1 MNIYKAVANIEASD
15 CSVYILQ
22 GSKASIKITLDNQ
35 TQVISLDV
43 INTGKNSLLTP
54 LTYAST
60 GSQFTLLPNLSI
72 EQIALK
78 EIQSFL
84 KWEDKPNISIV
95 KNKLM
100 FDDIS
105 LLFQIHLEETS
116 KLYPA
121 AHFKHVVEILVNHAM
136 KQQDDNSITT
146 LLIENQLVLCAIKNS
161 KLQLSNIFQ
170 VASNEEII
178 YYIMLM
184 VQELNLDVETLNLQI
199 YGEFEEKAFLRENL
213 SNFVRNV
220 TSNVN
225 SNIQDMRYSGVAKF
239 IETIQ

>member
-22 GSKASIKITLDNQ
+22 GSKASIQITSDNQ
-35 TQVISLDV
+35 NKVISLDV
-43 INTGKNSLLTP
+43 IKEGETPQLTP
-54 LTYAST
+54 LTYVST
-60 GSQFTLLPNLSI
+60 GNQFTLLPNLSL
-72 EQIALK
+72 EQIALN

-84 KWEDKPNISIV
+84 KWEDNLNFSII

-105 LLFQIHLEETS
+105 LLFQIQLDATS
-116 KLYPA
+116 KLFPA
-121 AHFKHVVEILVNHAM
+121 ARFKHVVEILVNHAM
-136 KQQDDNSITT
+136 KQQNDNSITT
-146 LLIENQLVLCAIKNS
+146 LLIENQLVICAIKNG

-170 VASNEEII
+170 VANNEEII

-184 VQELNLDVETLNLQI
+184 VQELNFDVETLNLQI
-199 YGEFEEKAFLRENL
+199 YGEYEEKAYLKDNL

-225 SNIQDMRYSGVAKF
+225 SNIPDMRYSGVAKF
-239 IETIQ
+239 IETI